1 MSDFGK
7 PGHVDMNALMPFM
20 ESLSTLNA
28 FYRHFPFLE
37 FCKTTMKLSF
47 EILKA
52 EKREK
57 RYIKIRLSLPL
68 NYSISSFE
76 AVHPE

>member
-28 FYRHFPFLE
+28 FYMYVKVYEFYRHFPFLGVW
-37 FCKTTMKLSF
+37 KTTTKLSF
-47 EILKA
+47 EISKA
-52 EKREK
+52 EKR
-57 RYIKIRLSLPL
+57 
-68 NYSISSFE
+68 
-76 AVHPE
+76 